1 MLLRNPHGA
10 DSSSLFTD
18 TVGRANRNI
27 KMTGS
32 VAFPVDTL
40 ITGGSS
46 GAKAYVDQRDS
57 SVLHIHQ
64 SDSTGYQAFAAG
76 ETISGASLTA
86 TIASAGSALGPA
98 ASREGGMGT
107 NNVFPDKFDI
117 YYLENRAPVI
127 RSGAQTED
135 IKVVIS
141 I

>member
-1 MLLRNPHGA
+1 M
-10 DSSSLFTD
+10 
-18 TVGRANRNI
+18 
-27 KMTGS
+27 
-32 VAFPVDTL
+32 
-40 ITGGSS
+40 
-46 GAKAYVDQRDS
+46 
-57 SVLHIHQ
+57 LHIHQ
-64 SDSTGYQAFAAG
+64 SASTGYQAFAAG

-86 TIASAGSALGPA
+86 TIAAAGSALGPA

-107 NNVFPDKFDI
+107 NNIFPDKFDI